1 MRSFPFF
8 KSGLYGDCV
17 KYSEVYTLAT
27 NPDLLQPVGQTR
39 PALMVLVRSLRLGYW
54 ASGQGDLPPSGTG
67 LLRPGSSPLTS
78 WRLLAQTTA
87 TLPAWDS
94 GCSVPG

>member
-1 MRSFPFF
+1 M
-8 KSGLYGDCV
+8 
-17 KYSEVYTLAT
+17 

-39 PALMVLVRSLRLGYW
+39 PALMVPSEDHPTPGPLGPLRRGCW
-54 ASGQGDLPPSGTG
+54 ASGQGDQPPSGTG
-67 LLRPGSSPLTS
+67 LLCPGSSPLTPWS
-78 WRLLAQTTA
+78 LLAQTTA